1 MNIEIK
7 IDENCE
13 KDKIIIITKEIN
25 KEIDSI
31 IKNIKKDSFDF
42 IPAYKNDKVE
52 ILEKNNIFR
61 FYANQGKVMAQTQND
76 EYTIKMRLYEIEE
89 KLINDN
95 FIRISNSDIVN
106 LKKVKN
112 FDLSYAGSIKVT
124 LKNDQYTYV
133 SRRYLSKIKEKIGL

>member
-52 ILEKNNIFR
+52 ILEKKNIFR